1 MQAHTQARA
10 AVGSGA
16 TPLPTDDCTHPP
28 SAQAALASYLRAA
41 LPTFPRGA
49 ERVEVLQVGHGQS
62 NPTYLLQV
70 CERESVG
77 VGVGCFG
84 F

>member
-1 MQAHTQARA
+1 M
-10 AVGSGA
+10 
-16 TPLPTDDCTHPP
+16 P
-28 SAQAALASYLRAA
+28 SPAALATDAA
-41 LPTFPRGA
+41 TVPPPPALA
-49 ERVEVLQVGHGQS
+49 VEAAPLAAFLAAAVDGYPADARLTVSKFAHGQS

-70 CERESVG
+70 CVCESGG

>member
-1 MQAHTQARA
+1 MPSPASLATDTATVPPPPALAVEAAPLAAFLAA
-10 AVGSGA
+10 AVDGYPADARLTVSKFA
-16 TPLPTDDCTHPP
+16 
-28 SAQAALASYLRAA
+28 
-41 LPTFPRGA
+41 
-49 ERVEVLQVGHGQS
+49 HGQS